1 MMLLM
6 IEELEETMQ
15 DFARRNDVFTETNWS
30 TKAVENFVIYFEKVI
45 NASINPLTQLKNT
58 TE

>member
-30 TKAVENFVIYFEKVI
+30 TKENFVIYFEKVI